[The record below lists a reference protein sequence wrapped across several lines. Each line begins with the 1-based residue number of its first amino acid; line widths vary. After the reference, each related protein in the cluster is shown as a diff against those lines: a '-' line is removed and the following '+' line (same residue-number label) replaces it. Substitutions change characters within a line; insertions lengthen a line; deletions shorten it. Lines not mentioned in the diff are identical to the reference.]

1 MLTRVLNIA
10 SCCVLTRV
18 LFCVSMQQ
26 IYTSKR
32 CVNTCFFTR
41 LFAGYGDFKCSH
53 DVMLRNM
60 TPCVIHSNTFLTR
73 CNDGVLIV
81 NIFKKITFFSKIL
94 I

>member
-41 LFAGYGDFKCSH
+41 LFAGKDQLPLIRLSH
-53 DVMLRNM
+53 TTELKNNGILKFNDLLTTRN
-60 TPCVIHSNTFLTR
+60 
-73 CNDGVLIV
+73 
-81 NIFKKITFFSKIL
+81 IL
-94 I
+94 IIYNFIQEIII